1 MRRALLGLPLM
12 VSLITAQA
20 PTDQDV
26 LLKAMQDE
34 MARSKQLR
42 ILDLDVP
49 YYVEYRVEDGATL
62 EIEATLGALVS
73 SISGS
78 QRIPTVRVRVGDYK
92 LDNTNYVYSEFRGG
106 DHFDSDRLPLEN
118 NYEVLRQAFWLAT
131 DSAYKSAEEAL
142 AHKRSAMKSVT
153 LPDQLP
159 DYFTAEP
166 VHAVLPIHRTVPD
179 EEQWKEKIV
188 RLSAIFAGYPQ
199 VLSSAVQLNESQ
211 ATDYI
216 VTSEGSV
223 VRYPENLAFIRV
235 KASGQAPDGTPVRD
249 EVIFQA
255 FELSGLP
262 VDAVLRQR
270 ITQVAEHVAALA
282 KAPPGEAY
290 DGPVLL
296 EPRAAAQM
304 FGQVLG
310 ENLKITRQPVPEP
323 GRPAPTVSSELQNRV
338 GSRVLPEWMD
348 VVDDPTQTEWH
359 GQTLFGAYQYDMEG
373 LSPKPLVLIDKGTL
387 KSFPLTRTPVLKGF
401 DKSNGRARMPGP
413 FGAYGPGFGNLF
425 VRATKTAPLADL
437 KKKLIELAQQRGKPY
452 GLLVRAVDFPTGAT
466 LEEVRR
472 QIQGSGGARFAALPS
487 LVYRVYPDGHE
498 ELERSLRFRG
508 VTPKSFRDILAAS
521 EESEVLNFLD
531 TPAPLAYLANGFV
544 TNASVIAPGVLFDE
558 LELEPNQQDVPK
570 PAIVPPPP
578 LHSVE

>member
-1 MRRALLGLPLM
+1 MRRALVVLPVLAALM
-12 VSLITAQA
+12 AAQA
-20 PTDQDV
+20 PQDQDI

-34 MARSKQLR
+34 MARTRQLR
-42 ILDLDVP
+42 ILDLAVP

-62 EIEATLGALVS
+62 AIEATLGALVS
-73 SISGS
+73 SSVGA

-92 LDNTNYVYSEFRGG
+92 LDNTNYVYSEVRGG
-106 DHFDSDRLPLEN
+106 DRFDSDRLPLEN
-118 NYEVLRQAFWLAT
+118 NYEILRQAFWLAT
-131 DSAYKSAEEAL
+131 DRAYKQAEEAL
-142 AHKRSAMKSVT
+142 ARKRSAMKSVT

-159 DYFTAEP
+159 DYSSAAP
-166 VHAVLPIHRTVPD
+166 VQAVLPVRRVLPD

-188 RLSAIFAGYPQ
+188 RLSGIFAGYPQ
-199 VLSSAVQLNESQ
+199 VLSSAVQLNASQ

-216 VTSEGSV
+216 VTSEGTV
-223 VRYPENLAFIRV
+223 LRYPENLAFIRV

-249 EVIFQA
+249 EVVFQA

-262 VDAVLRQR
+262 AEPSLRQR
-270 ITQVAEHVAALA
+270 ITQVAEHVSALA

-290 DGPVLL
+290 DGPTLL
-296 EPRAAAQM
+296 EPRAAAQA

-310 ENLKITRQPVPEP
+310 ENLKITRQPVAEP
-323 GRPAPTVSSELQNRV
+323 GRPAPPISSELQNRI

-359 GQTLFGAYQYDMEG
+359 GQTLFGAYEYDMEG
-373 LSPKPLVLIDKGTL
+373 LSPKPLVLIEKGTL

-413 FGAYGPGFGNLF
+413 YGAYGPGFGNLF
-425 VRATKTAPLADL
+425 VRATKTEPLADL
-437 KKKLIELAQQRGKPY
+437 KKKLVELAQQRGKPY
-452 GLLVRAVDFPTGAT
+452 GLLVRAVDFPTGAG

-472 QIQGSGGARFAALPS
+472 QFQSSGGARFASQPM

-498 ELERSLRFRG
+498 ELERGLRFRG
-508 VTPKSFRDILAAS
+508 FTPRSFRDILAAS

-531 TPAPLAYLANGFV
+531 TPAPLSYLSSGFV
-544 TNASVIAPGVLFDE
+544 TNAAVIAPGVLFDE
-558 LELEPNQQDVPK
+558 LEFEPNQQDVPK
-570 PAIVPPPP
+570 PPIVPPPP
-578 LHSVE
+578 LRSVE